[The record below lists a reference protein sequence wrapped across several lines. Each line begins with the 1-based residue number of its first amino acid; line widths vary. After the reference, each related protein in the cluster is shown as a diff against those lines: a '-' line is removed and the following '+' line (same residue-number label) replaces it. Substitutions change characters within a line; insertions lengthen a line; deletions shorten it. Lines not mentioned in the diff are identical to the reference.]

1 MRRTIAGL
9 ALAAASALAA
19 AGCGDD
25 APSKQEF
32 AQQANEVCRDIERQG
47 GRLGDAQPR
56 SLDDLVAFSE
66 RAERNVADGVKRL
79 RALERP
85 SGEDGELAKR
95 FVDALGAELDAEFVP
110 ALRRLRTAARQRDP
124 RGLRV
129 AAERLQQVDT
139 TRSAG
144 LARELGAIACAD

>member
-1 MRRTIAGL
+1 MRRTAAGL

-25 APSKQEF
+25 KPSKQEF
-32 AQQANEVCRDIERQG
+32 AQKANEVCRDIERQG

-66 RAERNVADGVKRL
+66 RAERNVAGGVRRL
-79 RALERP
+79 KALERP
-85 SGEDGELAKR
+85 SGEDGELATR
-95 FVDALGAELDAEFVP
+95 FVDALGAEMDREFVP
-110 ALRRLRTAARQRDP
+110 ALRGLRTAARAKDP
-124 RGLRV
+124 RGLRA

-139 TRSAG
+139 GRSGA